1 MSGAVNM
8 PISDDKVSFVTCQVL
23 ALLLSLVFRYV
34 LSAGRVGVT
43 ARHVFAVVVGVY
55 MAYFCHRWQVIH
67 FFIQSTVCYIIIL
80 SSKPSNMHKYVFIF
94 SMMYLTLCHI
104 YRTYYNFGTY
114 TLDFTGPLMIMTQK
128 VTSLSCALHDGL
140 YRDDSSL
147 SPDQRKQAV
156 RRIPSPLEYYSYM
169 FYFVGVL
176 AGPLTYYSDFKAWM
190 EGTNLKPLIR
200 IDEQGNEVVVI
211 KEPSALGVVLKKAT
225 TAAFFG
231 LTMLYVG
238 PLFSAR
244 GNVDD
249 LIIAAPL
256 LTRFGYLHL
265 SIMMARTKYYFAWTL
280 ADAVANA
287 AGLGFNGYDK
297 NGNPRWD
304 LISNLNILKIEFA
317 TSLKMLI
324 DNWNIQTSL
333 WLKRVCYDRAPY
345 QPILMVYILSA
356 TWHGF
361 YPGYYFTFLGGA
373 ILTPAF
379 RKMRQHLRHRFQG
392 TARLRQSYDIITFTS
407 THFFLNYHVLPFVLL
422 DWEPTITFYRSLYFA
437 IHIAVALVAV
447 LLPYRKQSRPSNE
460 VAIAKTNGVTPDM
473 NGKVAADRERNGTK
487 TNNNKVENGVGGH
500 RIQNGTI
507 TARRINLIT
516 DSAQK
521 FGLGE
526 RITNGMKGFSHANYN
541 GAKFAVSYVQKKES

>member
-1 MSGAVNM
+1 MGILMSPERLEDNQLR
-8 PISDDKVSFVTCQVL
+8 VSFVTCQVL

-43 ARHVFAVVVGVY
+43 ARHVFAVAVGMY

-80 SSKPSNMHKYVFIF
+80 CSKPSNMHKYVFIF
-94 SMMYLTLCHI
+94 SMLYLTLCHI

-140 YRDDSSL
+140 YRDDSCL
-147 SPDQRKQAV
+147 SADQRKQAV

-176 AGPLTYYSDFKAWM
+176 AGPLTYYADFKAWM
-190 EGTNLKPLIR
+190 EGTNLKPLIK
-200 IDEQGNEVVVI
+200 IDQQGNEIVVI
-211 KEPSALGVVLKKAT
+211 KEPSALGVVLKKT
-225 TAAFFG
+225 MIAAVFG

-238 PLFSAR
+238 PMFSAR

-265 SIMMARTKYYFAWTL
+265 SIMMARTKYYFAWSL

-287 AGLGFNGYDK
+287 AGLGFNGYDE

-317 TSLKMLI
+317 TNLKMLI

-333 WLKRVCYDRAPY
+333 WFKRVCYDRAPY
-345 QPILMVYILSA
+345 QPVMMVYILSA
-356 TWHGF
+356 IWHGF
-361 YPGYYFTFLGGA
+361 YPGYYFTFIGGVV
-373 ILTPAF
+373 LTPAF
-379 RKMRQHLRHRFQG
+379 RKMRRHLRHHFQG
-392 TARLRQSYDIITFTS
+392 TARLRQLYDVITFMS

-422 DWEPTITFYRSLYFA
+422 DWEPTMKFYRSLYFS
-437 IHIAVALVAV
+437 IHIIVLLVVV
-447 LLPYRKQSRPSNE
+447 LLPNHKPRSHDE
-460 VAIAKTNGVTPDM
+460 AVKTNGTTPVRTDV
-473 NGKVAADRERNGTK
+473 NGKVRGHTESNGIK
-487 TNNNKVENGVGGH
+487 TNNNMAANGTGRHQV
-500 RIQNGTI
+500 QNGTI
-507 TARRINLIT
+507 VDGKQSFSLR
-516 DSAQK
+516 
-521 FGLGE
+521 E
-526 RITNGMKGFSHANYN
+526 RITNGMKGWSHN
-541 GAKFAVSYVQKKES
+541 GVRFALNFVEKKES

>member
-1 MSGAVNM
+1 MGILMSPERLEDNQLR
-8 PISDDKVSFVTCQVL
+8 VSFVTCQVL

-43 ARHVFAVVVGVY
+43 ARHVFAVAVGMY

-67 FFIQSTVCYIIIL
+67 FFIQSTVCYVIIL

-94 SMMYLTLCHI
+94 SMLYLTLCHI

-147 SPDQRKQAV
+147 SADQRKQAV

-176 AGPLTYYSDFKAWM
+176 AGPLTYYADFKSWM
-190 EGTNLKPLIR
+190 EGTNLKPLIK
-200 IDEQGNEVVVI
+200 IDQQVSDSLNDLSSCKSI
-211 KEPSALGVVLKKAT
+211 FSCFVL
-225 TAAFFG
+225 FNFYPRF
-231 LTMLYVG
+231 LYIFH
-238 PLFSAR
+238 LFTPT
-244 GNVDD
+244 DD

-265 SIMMARTKYYFAWTL
+265 SIMMARTKYYFAWSL

-287 AGLGFNGYDK
+287 AGLGFNGYDE

-317 TSLKMLI
+317 TNLKMLI

-333 WLKRVCYDRAPY
+333 WFKRVCYDRAPY
-345 QPILMVYILSA
+345 QPVMMVYILSA
-356 TWHGF
+356 IWHGF
-361 YPGYYFTFLGGA
+361 YPGYYFTFIGGVV
-373 ILTPAF
+373 LTPAF
-379 RKMRQHLRHRFQG
+379 RKMRRHLRHHFQG
-392 TARLRQSYDIITFTS
+392 TARLRQLYDVITFMS

-422 DWEPTITFYRSLYFA
+422 DWEPTMKFYRSLYFS
-437 IHIAVALVAV
+437 IHIIVLLVVV
-447 LLPYRKQSRPSNE
+447 LLPHHKPQLHDE
-460 VAIAKTNGVTPDM
+460 AAKTNGTTPVQTDV
-473 NGKVAADRERNGTK
+473 NGKVRVHTERNGIK
-487 TNNNKVENGVGGH
+487 TNNNRSENRTGRHQV
-500 RIQNGTI
+500 QNGTI
-507 TARRINLIT
+507 VDGKQSFSL
-516 DSAQK
+516 K
-521 FGLGE
+521 E
-526 RITNGMKGFSHANYN
+526 RITNGMKGWSHN
-541 GAKFAVSYVQKKES
+541 GVRFALNFVEKKES